1 MLVEGTPWMQPDV
14 VEDEAELSESH
25 VKLVHYRQVL
35 TSLAIALLSMPTISN
50 STFLV
55 ILVFFFLLGILFFYL
70 LII

>member
-35 TSLAIALLSMPTISN
+35 ASLAIALLSMPTISKVQKE
-50 STFLV
+50 SML
-55 ILVFFFLLGILFFYL
+55 
-70 LII
+70 